1 MFWFFFFFLNKW
13 KSFKYNKSLKV
24 GLLTLYTDGSVPLPV
39 TNFVLVTRN
48 FVKEVNLPQFCMI
61 NSICVCHFWLEN
73 FLHPDLVWY
82 GGKATGLSDKSAN
95 KLSRN
100 ISCNSPHYTNF
111 MVCIN
116 TNISPSVVVSRT
128 NIVGIVDT
136 FVRKHQREKKKSVF

>member
-1 MFWFFFFFLNKW
+1 M
-13 KSFKYNKSLKV
+13 
-24 GLLTLYTDGSVPLPV
+24 
-39 TNFVLVTRN
+39 
-48 FVKEVNLPQFCMI
+48 
-61 NSICVCHFWLEN
+61 
-73 FLHPDLVWY
+73 
-82 GGKATGLSDKSAN
+82 SDKSAN

-136 FVRKHQREKKKSVF
+136 LLENTREKKRNLYLLTENS